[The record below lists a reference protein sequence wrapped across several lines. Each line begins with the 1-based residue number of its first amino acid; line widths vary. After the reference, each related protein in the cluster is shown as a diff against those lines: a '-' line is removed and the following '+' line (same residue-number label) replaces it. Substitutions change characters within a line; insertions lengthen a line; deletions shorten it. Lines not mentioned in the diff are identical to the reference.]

1 MKNLNKLLL
10 LRLSLVLFLSSSL
23 FGFDA
28 SKLKCDKV
36 IEHTD
41 YSVCY
46 DYELKSAIAGYAVLN
61 GKKTIKSIKNRPWY
75 HSEKKLESQFRHYK
89 RIKRNP
95 LFENGHT
102 IVADADV
109 DYEWYALKEAYSLA
123 NITPMYKNFNRRV
136 WSKVETRGRY
146 LAQELDTVYSITLI
160 KYDNNN
166 TYNGWAIPSKYFRI
180 YETKYFNECYA
191 YEHKRYTHNE
201 FKKDR
206 LIQHKICCEKLLK

>member
-1 MKNLNKLLL
+1 MSKNLNKILLTVAALTVSL
-10 LRLSLVLFLSSSL
+10 L
-23 FGFDA
+23 GFDTET
-28 SKLKCDKV
+28 LKCSKV

-46 DYELKSAIAGYAVLN
+46 DYKLRAPVAGWATLD
-61 GKKTIKSIKNRPWY
+61 GKKTINSIKNRPWY
-75 HSEKKLESQFRHYK
+75 KSEKQLERKFRHYK

-102 IVADADV
+102 VVADSAV

-146 LAQELDTVYSITLI
+146 LAQTFGKVKSYTII
-160 KYDNNN
+160 KYDDNKS
-166 TYNGWAIPSKYFRI
+166 YRGWSIPSKYFRI
-180 YETKYFNECYA
+180 YETKYFKECYE
-191 YEHKRYTHNE
+191 YQHHRYSYIE
-201 FKKDR
+201 WKKDK
-206 LIQHKICCEKLLK
+206 LYKHKICCDKL